1 MDIKPVSLQGTR
13 ITWVDF
19 LRSIGIVLVIM
30 IHAAGPLANKLGVV
44 SMVDWMA
51 GNFYNSFS
59 RVSVPLLF
67 MVSGYL
73 LLGKQESIS
82 AFYLKR
88 FKKVLIPF
96 LFWSVFYLIWQNGYK
111 NFTFINAIKAIIS
124 AILTTP
130 AFFHLWFLYE
140 LLAIYLFV
148 PILRIFI
155 KGAEQVH
162 LWYFAAIWILFG
174 PIQNMVENIAGF
186 RIALNLG
193 FFTSYIGFFVIGYLL
208 GKMEF
213 SNRVA
218 AIAAVIYILAGGYTM
233 YATYSLSSAAGDF
246 VQYYYW
252 YTRINIVLMS
262 FAAFIALKNIGEKIS
277 NDGAIKWLGRF
288 ANASFGIYL
297 VHALVLTYLKRNGIS
312 ALSGPS
318 IFTVPSICAAIL
330 LISWGIVAI
339 IQRIP
344 ILREITP

>member
-1 MDIKPVSLQGTR
+1 MDIKPVGVEATR

-19 LRSIGIVLVIM
+19 LRSVSIVLVIM
-30 IHAAGPLANKLGVV
+30 IHAAGPLASKLGVV
-44 SMVDWMA
+44 SLSDWMS

-67 MVSGYL
+67 MISGYL

-88 FKKVLIPF
+88 FQKVLIPL
-96 LFWSVFYLIWQNGYK
+96 LFWSVFYLVWQNGYK
-111 NFTFINAIKAIIS
+111 NFTLINAIKAIIY
-124 AILTTP
+124 AILTAP

-155 KGAEQVH
+155 KGAEPVH
-162 LWYFAAIWILFG
+162 LWYFAAIWMLFG
-174 PIQNMVENIAGF
+174 PVQNMLENMAGF
-186 RIALNLG
+186 NVAINLG
-193 FFTSYIGFFVIGYLL
+193 FFTSYIGFFFIGYLL
-208 GKMEF
+208 GRLQF
-213 SNRVA
+213 SNK
-218 AIAAVIYILAGGYTM
+218 IAAVAALLYVLGGAYTM

-277 NDGAIKWLGRF
+277 DDRAARWLGRF
-288 ANASFGIYL
+288 ARASFGIYL
-297 VHALVLTYLKRNGIS
+297 VHALVLTYLRRYGMS
-312 ALSGPS
+312 ALSGPAVV
-318 IFTVPSICAAIL
+318 TVPAICLAIV
-330 LISWGIVAI
+330 LISWGLVAV
-339 IQRIP
+339 IQRVP
-344 ILREITP
+344 ILREIAP